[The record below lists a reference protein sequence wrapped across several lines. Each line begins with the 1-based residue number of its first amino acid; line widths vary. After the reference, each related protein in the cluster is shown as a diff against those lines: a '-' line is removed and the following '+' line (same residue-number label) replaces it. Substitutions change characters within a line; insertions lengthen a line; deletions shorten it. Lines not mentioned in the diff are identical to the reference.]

1 MSKNVTNHSD
11 PNTLAIMHRAG
22 DIWRILIAK
31 TAGGRPTILDI
42 RDVDTHETE
51 GIDAWFDEHQVG
63 EALVVLPASSVV
75 KPGVDPFGFVGIY
88 HATL

>member
-22 DIWRILIAK
+22 DTWRILIAK
-31 TAGGRPTILDI
+31 TAGIRPAILDI
-42 RDVDTHETE
+42 REVDTDETE
-51 GIDAWFDEHQVG
+51 GLDAWFDEHHVG

-75 KPGVDPFGFVGIY
+75 CRTC
-88 HATL
+88 TLPNTDTEQLA